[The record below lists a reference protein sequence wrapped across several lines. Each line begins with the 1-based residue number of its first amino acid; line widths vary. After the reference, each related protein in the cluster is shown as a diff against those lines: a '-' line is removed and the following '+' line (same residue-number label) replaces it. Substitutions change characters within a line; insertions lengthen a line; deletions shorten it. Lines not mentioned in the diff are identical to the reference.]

1 MSLGEKWRAYS
12 FVQFAVVDR
21 EEDVYRV
28 TEQLYDLENNRNE
41 LRAETSSPFY
51 RATVP
56 FAPHLFGS
64 GKTTFC
70 LSYLEL
76 VQRFRETSLSSFA
89 SDASRK
95 EFLDK
100 LREAFLLYVDFTE
113 LKPIDPKEKSL
124 EWAVHYLLF
133 KSACLKSG
141 QGEPDLDEC
150 FKVFKLRTD
159 VLIKKIREVLNMR
172 PDQCLLVAFDE
183 VGTLDESYGDF
194 DFERTQ
200 DGKVFPYN
208 DFFGIIRGLCK
219 EDNVF
224 FIVVGKS
231 KGLSIKN
238 YTSSV
243 SKVLLHF
250 ISLSPLNSSSI
261 VEFLEKSHL
270 EEQTQ
275 SRVCDILCSPSFS
288 VNELAEALLECTGGV
303 PGLLT
308 RAVNMLLNYV
318 QTRGQPFRLKKD
330 CLSCMNED
338 GFRTVCSEPFVTR
351 ISTLDEDRRSVL
363 DMLLMMAL
371 YRIPF
376 KADDELNSGS
386 YLFDAVT
393 EMGFYRYPIDD
404 NTFQVLFPKVFI
416 INLNNASSFSL
427 LEKIL
432 LGSLN
437 MEPVDCFFSSKC
449 RVFEGIV
456 ATRLVLILSSKVRN
470 EFRELLGRL
479 SAIWKD
485 MKLPIHGPSP
495 VDYMMSVSRGE
506 ARSESNKKRKTYG
519 NNEWERIFHAAL
531 CFDRVSIPVEANS
544 YSPDIMFKLQSPV
557 KLKFL
562 MVGVAFKGLRKSE
575 GIGWSDIIEEAKKFL
590 YPVFNEFLSQALE
603 CYHCMLIIVSTK
615 LALNVASELGNQS
628 RCYTSGMRIGG
639 NSFTIPPNCELVILC
654 ERDVEM
660 LIDREVLNGLERAF
674 STSDNPSFGDLG
686 FNLLR
691 RARGSFLSLQES
703 WNSYN
708 SSVRS
713 IIGSARCEWN
723 MFENI
728 L

>member
-1 MSLGEKWRAYS
+1 MSLVEKWAVGS

-28 TEQLYDLENNRNE
+28 TEQLYHLESNRHE

-89 SDASRK
+89 SDGSRK

-100 LREAFLLYVDFTE
+100 LREAVLLYVDLRLLE
-113 LKPIDPKEKSL
+113 PINPIEEKRNLK
-124 EWAVHYLLF
+124 WAVLYLLF
-133 KSACLKSG
+133 KSTCLKSG
-141 QGEPDLDEC
+141 QGQPDPDEC

-159 VLIKKIREVLNMR
+159 VLIKKIREVLSMR
-172 PDQCLLVAFDE
+172 TDQFLLVAFDE
-183 VGTLDESYGDF
+183 VGVLDESDEEF
-194 DFERTQ
+194 HFKRTP
-200 DGKVFPYN
+200 DGRVRPYN
-208 DFFGIIRGLCK
+208 DFFRILWELCL

-231 KGLSIKN
+231 EGLSIKN
-238 YTSSV
+238 YVASV

-261 VEFLEKSHL
+261 VEFLEKSYL
-270 EEQTQ
+270 KVQTQ
-275 SRVCDILCSPSFS
+275 SRVCDILCNRSFS
-288 VNELAEALLECTGGV
+288 VNELAEALLEYTGGV

-318 QTRGQPFRLKKD
+318 QTRGQSFKSKED
-330 CLSCMNED
+330 CLSCMKED
-338 GFRTVCSEPFVTR
+338 GFRTVCSQPFVTR
-351 ISTLDEDRRSVL
+351 ISTLDESRRSVL

-376 KADDELNSGS
+376 KADDELNSES
-386 YLFDAVT
+386 YLFDVVT

-416 INLNNASSFSL
+416 RNLNNALSFSL

-479 SAIWKD
+479 SAIWKE
-485 MKLPIHGPSP
+485 MKLPINGPSP
-495 VDYMMSVSRGE
+495 LHYMMSVSRGE

-519 NNEWERIFHAAL
+519 CNEWNEIIHKAL
-531 CFDRVSIPVEANS
+531 CFDRVYIPKEVNS
-544 YSPDIMFKLQSPV
+544 YSPDIMFKLQSPDDSNV
-557 KLKFL
+557 L
-562 MVGVAFKGLRKSE
+562 MVGVACKGRWKSE

-603 CYHCMLIIVSTK
+603 CYHCMLIIFGTK
-615 LALNVASELGNQS
+615 LALNVTSELGNQS
-628 RCYTSGMRIGG
+628 RCYTSRMRIGG
-639 NSFTIPPNCELVILC
+639 NSFEIPPNCELVILC

-660 LIDREVLNGLERAF
+660 LIDREILNGLERAF
-674 STSDNPSFGDLG
+674 STSDNPPFGDLG

-691 RARGSFLSLQES
+691 RARDSFMS
-703 WNSYN
+703 WQ
-708 SSVRS
+708 
-713 IIGSARCEWN
+713 
-723 MFENI
+723 
-728 L
+728 

>member
-1 MSLGEKWRAYS
+1 MTSSGEKWVTDNT
-12 FVQFAVVDR
+12 FKPIVVDR
-21 EEDVYRV
+21 ENDVLFVTRNLFQLHDNRRELKVETTGLNYR
-28 TEQLYDLENNRNE
+28 L
-41 LRAETSSPFY
+41 A
-51 RATVP
+51 VP

-70 LSYLEL
+70 RSYLEL

-89 SDASRK
+89 SDPSRK

-100 LREAFLLYVDFTE
+100 LREAVLLYVDLTE
-113 LKPIDPKEKSL
+113 LKPINPIEERRNL

-133 KSACLKSG
+133 KSACLQSG
-141 QGEPDLDEC
+141 FEEEPSPVEC
-150 FKVFKLRTD
+150 YNVLQLRTT
-159 VLIKKIREVLNMR
+159 VLVKRIREVLNMR
-172 PDQCLLVAFDE
+172 TDQFLLVAFDE
-183 VGTLDESYGDF
+183 VGVLDESYDEF
-194 DFERTQ
+194 HLKRTP
-200 DGKVFPYN
+200 DGRVRPYN
-208 DFFGIIRGLCK
+208 DFFGIVRGLCK
-219 EDNVF
+219 QDNVF

-238 YTSSV
+238 YTASV

-250 ISLSPLNSSSI
+250 ISLSPLNWSSI

-270 EEQTQ
+270 KVQTQ
-275 SRVCDILCSPSFS
+275 FRVCDILCSRSFS
-288 VNELAEALLECTGGV
+288 VNELAEALLESTGGV

-318 QTRGQPFRLKKD
+318 QTRGQSFGSKD
-330 CLSCMNED
+330 ECLSCMKED
-338 GFRTVCSEPFVTR
+338 SFRTVCSEPFVTR
-351 ISTLDEDRRSVL
+351 ILTLDEDRRSVL

-376 KADDELNSGS
+376 KADDELNSES

-416 INLNNASSFSL
+416 RNLNNASSFSL

-456 ATRLVLILSSKVRN
+456 AIRLVLMLSSTIRN

-479 SAIWKD
+479 SAIWKE
-485 MKLPIHGPSP
+485 MELPIHGPSP
-495 VDYMMSVSRGE
+495 LHYMMSVSRGKKR
-506 ARSESNKKRKTYG
+506 RSKSNKEEKTFG
-519 NNEWERIFHAAL
+519 CNEWNRIIHKAF
-531 CFDRVSIPVEANS
+531 CFDRVYIPKEANS
-544 YSPDIMFKLQSPV
+544 YSPDIMFKLHSPDDSNV
-557 KLKFL
+557 L
-562 MVGVAFKGLRKSE
+562 MVGVACKGRWKSE
-575 GIGWSDIIEEAKKFL
+575 GIGWSDIIEEAEKFL
-590 YPVFNEFLSQALE
+590 DPVSRQVLSKPLKI
-603 CYHCMLIIVSTK
+603 CHCMLIIVSTK
-615 LALNVASELGNQS
+615 LALNVTSELGNQS

-639 NSFTIPPNCELVILC
+639 NSFEIPPKCELVVLC

-660 LIDREVLNGLERAF
+660 LIDSEILNGLERAF
-674 STSDNPSFGDLG
+674 STSDNPPFGDLG

-691 RARGSFLSLQES
+691 RARDSFMS
-703 WNSYN
+703 WQ
-708 SSVRS
+708 
-713 IIGSARCEWN
+713 
-723 MFENI
+723 
-728 L
+728 

>member
-1 MSLGEKWRAYS
+1 MSLGEKWGVLRDT
-12 FVQFAVVDR
+12 FEPIVVDR
-21 EEDVYRV
+21 EDDVYHVTDTLCELYRNRRQLRV
-28 TEQLYDLENNRNE
+28 
-41 LRAETSSPFY
+41 ETTGLNY
-51 RATVP
+51 RLSVP

-70 LSYLEL
+70 RSYLEL

-89 SDASRK
+89 LEGSRK

-100 LREAFLLYVDFTE
+100 LREAVLLYVDLTE
-113 LKPIDPKEKSL
+113 LKPTEPKEKSL
-124 EWAVHYLLF
+124 EWAVYYLLYR
-133 KSACLKSG
+133 SACKQKGLSLMSP
-141 QGEPDLDEC
+141 QDAY
-150 FKVFKLRTD
+150 
-159 VLIKKIREVLNMR
+159 KKIPLLPEFLLPELRKILGISS
-172 PDQCLLVAFDE
+172 DQFLLVAFDE
-183 VGTLDESYGDF
+183 VGVLDTRGQYF
-194 DFERTQ
+194 DLEVN
-200 DGKVFPYN
+200 DGRVRPYN
-208 DFFGIIRGLCK
+208 DFFGIVRGLCK

-238 YTSSV
+238 YVASV

-250 ISLSPLNSSSI
+250 ISLSPLSWSSI

-270 EEQTQ
+270 KVQTQ

-288 VNELAEALLECTGGV
+288 VNELAEALLEYTGGV

-318 QTRGQPFRLKKD
+318 QTRGQPFMLKD
-330 CLSCMNED
+330 ECLSCMKED
-338 GFRTVCSEPFVTR
+338 GFRTVCSDPFVTR
-351 ISTLDEDRRSVL
+351 ISTLDEDTRNLL

-376 KADDELNSGS
+376 NVNDRLNSGS

-393 EMGFYRYPIDD
+393 EMGLYRHPIDI

-416 INLNNASSFSL
+416 GIFEELTSLSL
-427 LEKIL
+427 LERIL

-437 MEPVDCFFSSKC
+437 IEPVDCFFASKC

-456 ATRLVLILSSKVRN
+456 AMRLVWILSSKVRN

-485 MKLPIHGPSP
+485 MKLPINGPSP
-495 VDYMMSVSRGE
+495 LHYMMSVSRGE
-506 ARSESNKKRKTYG
+506 ARSESNKERKTYAS
-519 NNEWERIFHAAL
+519 NEWNEIIHGAL
-531 CFDRVSIPVEANS
+531 GFDKVYIPKEANS

-562 MVGVAFKGLRKSE
+562 MVGVACKGRWKSE

-590 YPVFNEFLSQALE
+590 KPVYDQVLSQALE
-603 CYHCMLIIVSTK
+603 FYHCMLIIVSTR
-615 LALNVASELGNQS
+615 LALNVTSELGNQS

-639 NSFTIPPNCELVILC
+639 NSFEIPPNCELVILC
-654 ERDVEM
+654 ESDVEM
-660 LIDREVLNGLERAF
+660 LIDREILNGLERAF
-674 STSDNPSFGDLG
+674 STSDRPVLKNFGLGLVQRVRHSFM
-686 FNLLR
+686 
-691 RARGSFLSLQES
+691 S
-703 WNSYN
+703 WQ
-708 SSVRS
+708 
-713 IIGSARCEWN
+713 
-723 MFENI
+723 
-728 L
+728 

>member
-1 MSLGEKWRAYS
+1 MSLGEKWGVGS
-12 FVQFAVVDR
+12 LVQFAVVDR

-28 TEQLYDLENNRNE
+28 TEQLYDLESNRHE

-76 VQRFRETSLSSFA
+76 VQRFRETSLSYFA
-89 SDASRK
+89 LDGSRK

-100 LREAFLLYVDFTE
+100 LREAVLLYVDLTE
-113 LKPIDPKEKSL
+113 LKPTDPKEKSL
-124 EWAVHYLLF
+124 EWAVYYLIVQAAYV
-133 KSACLKSG
+133 SI
-141 QGEPDLDEC
+141 GEEPKDEEDVYKEC
-150 FKVFKLRTD
+150 RTRAHK
-159 VLIKKIREVLNMR
+159 LIKKIREVLNMR
-172 PDQCLLVAFDE
+172 TDQFLLVAFDE
-183 VGTLDESYGDF
+183 VGVLDTRGQYF
-194 DFERTQ
+194 DLEVNDEGR
-200 DGKVFPYN
+200 VRPYN
-208 DFFGIIRGLCK
+208 DFFGIVRGLCK
-219 EDNVF
+219 QDNVF

-238 YTSSV
+238 DTASV

-250 ISLSPLNSSSI
+250 ISLSPLNWSSI

-270 EEQTQ
+270 KVQTQ
-275 SRVCDILCSPSFS
+275 SRVCDILCNRSFS
-288 VNELAEALLECTGGV
+288 VNELAEALLEYTGGV

-318 QTRGQPFRLKKD
+318 QTRGQSFRLKKE
-330 CLSCMNED
+330 CLSCMKED
-338 GFRTVCSEPFVTR
+338 GFRTVCSQPFVTR
-351 ISTLDEDRRSVL
+351 ISALDEDRRSVL

-371 YRIPF
+371 YHIPF
-376 KADDELNSGS
+376 KADDELNSES
-386 YLFDAVT
+386 YLFDVVT

-456 ATRLVLILSSKVRN
+456 AIRLVLMLSSTIRN

-479 SAIWKD
+479 SAIWKE
-485 MKLPIHGPSP
+485 MELPIHGPSP
-495 VDYMMSVSRGE
+495 LDYMMSVSRGE

-531 CFDRVSIPVEANS
+531 CFDRVSIRVEANS

-562 MVGVAFKGLRKSE
+562 MVGVAFKGRCKSE

-615 LALNVASELGNQS
+615 LALNVTSELGNQS
-628 RCYTSGMRIGG
+628 RCYTSGMLIGG
-639 NSFTIPPNCELVILC
+639 NSFEIPPKCELVILC

-660 LIDREVLNGLERAF
+660 LIDREILNGLERAF
-674 STSDNPSFGDLG
+674 STSDNPPFGDLG

-691 RARGSFLSLQES
+691 RSRDSFMSLQ
-703 WNSYN
+703 
-708 SSVRS
+708 
-713 IIGSARCEWN
+713 
-723 MFENI
+723 
-728 L
+728 

>member
-1 MSLGEKWRAYS
+1 MTSSGEKWVTDDT
-12 FVQFAVVDR
+12 FKPIVVDR
-21 EEDVYRV
+21 ENDVLFV
-28 TEQLYDLENNRNE
+28 TRNLFQLHKKRRQ
-41 LRAETSSPFY
+41 LRAETTDLNY
-51 RATVP
+51 RLSVP

-70 LSYLEL
+70 RSYLEL

-89 SDASRK
+89 SDPSRK

-100 LREAFLLYVDFTE
+100 LREAVLLYVDMTDLE
-113 LKPIDPKEKSL
+113 PTNPIEEKRNLKWALYYLMVEATYLSVGEEPK
-124 EWAVHYLLF
+124 
-133 KSACLKSG
+133 
-141 QGEPDLDEC
+141 DEEDVYKEC
-150 FKVFKLRTD
+150 RTHSYKL
-159 VLIKKIREVLNMR
+159 VKKIRTILNMR
-172 PDQCLLVAFDE
+172 SDQFLLVAFDE
-183 VGTLDESYGDF
+183 VGVLDTRGQYF
-194 DFERTQ
+194 DLEVNDEGR
-200 DGKVFPYN
+200 VRPYN
-208 DFFGIIRGLCK
+208 DFFGIVRGLCK
-219 EDNVF
+219 QDNVF

-238 YTSSV
+238 YTASV

-250 ISLSPLNSSSI
+250 ISLSPLNWSSI

-275 SRVCDILCSPSFS
+275 FRVCDILCSPSFS

-318 QTRGQPFRLKKD
+318 QTRGQPFTLKD
-330 CLSCMNED
+330 ECLSCMKED

-351 ISTLDEDRRSVL
+351 ILTLDEDRRSVL

-376 KADDELNSGS
+376 KADDELNSES

-416 INLNNASSFSL
+416 INLKNASSFSL

-456 ATRLVLILSSKVRN
+456 AIRLVLMLSSTIRN

-485 MKLPIHGPSP
+485 MKLPINAPSP
-495 VDYMMSVSRGE
+495 LHYMMSVSRGE

-519 NNEWERIFHAAL
+519 SNEWNEIIHEAL
-531 CFDRVSIPVEANS
+531 CFGRVYIPVEANS
-544 YSPDIMFKLQSPV
+544 YSPDIMFKLHSPV
-557 KLKFL
+557 ESEVL
-562 MVGVAFKGLRKSE
+562 MVGVACKGRWKSE

-590 YPVFNEFLSQALE
+590 DPVSNQFLSQALE
-603 CYHCMLIIVSTK
+603 FCHCMLIIVSTK
-615 LALNVASELGNQS
+615 LALNVTSRLGNQS
-628 RCYTSGMRIGG
+628 RCYTSGMLIGG
-639 NSFTIPPNCELVILC
+639 NSFKIPPKCELVVLC

-674 STSDNPSFGDLG
+674 STSDNPPFGDLG

-691 RARGSFLSLQES
+691 RARDSFMSLQ
-703 WNSYN
+703 
-708 SSVRS
+708 
-713 IIGSARCEWN
+713 
-723 MFENI
+723 
-728 L
+728 

>member
-1 MSLGEKWRAYS
+1 MTSSGEKWVTDDT
-12 FVQFAVVDR
+12 FKPIVVDR
-21 EEDVYRV
+21 ESDVLFV
-28 TEQLYDLENNRNE
+28 TRNLFQLHKKRRQ
-41 LRAETSSPFY
+41 LRAETTDLNY
-51 RATVP
+51 RLSVP

-70 LSYLEL
+70 RSYLEL

-89 SDASRK
+89 LDGSRK

-100 LREAFLLYVDFTE
+100 LREAVLLYVDLTE
-113 LKPIDPKEKSL
+113 LEPTDPKEKSL
-124 EWAVHYLLF
+124 KWAVYYLII
-133 KSACLKSG
+133 KTACLQVGIPMMRKT
-141 QGEPDLDEC
+141 QAYETVEMEALNL
-150 FKVFKLRTD
+150 VTLLRD
-159 VLIKKIREVLNMR
+159 ILNMR
-172 PDQCLLVAFDE
+172 TDQFLLVAFDE
-183 VGTLDESYGDF
+183 VGVLDTRGQYF
-194 DFERTQ
+194 DLEVN
-200 DGKVFPYN
+200 DGRVRPYN
-208 DFFGIIRGLCK
+208 DFFGILWELCL

-238 YTSSV
+238 YVASV

-250 ISLSPLNSSSI
+250 ISLSPLNWSSI

-275 SRVCDILCSPSFS
+275 FRVCDILCSPSFS

-318 QTRGQPFRLKKD
+318 QTRGQSFGSKD
-330 CLSCMNED
+330 ECLSCMKED

-351 ISTLDEDRRSVL
+351 ILTLDEDRRSVL

-376 KADDELNSGS
+376 KADDELNSES
-386 YLFDAVT
+386 YLFDVVT

-456 ATRLVLILSSKVRN
+456 AIRLVLMLSSTIRN

-479 SAIWKD
+479 SATWKK
-485 MKLPIHGPSP
+485 MKLPINGPSP
-495 VDYMMSVSRGE
+495 LHYMMSVSRGKKR
-506 ARSESNKKRKTYG
+506 RSKSNKEEKTFG
-519 NNEWERIFHAAL
+519 CNEWNRIIHKAL
-531 CFDRVSIPVEANS
+531 CFDRVYIPKEANS
-544 YSPDIMFKLQSPV
+544 YSPDIMFKLHSPDDSNV
-557 KLKFL
+557 L
-562 MVGVAFKGLRKSE
+562 MVGVACKGRWKSE

-603 CYHCMLIIVSTK
+603 CYHCMLIIFGTK
-615 LALNVASELGNQS
+615 LALNVTSELGNQS
-628 RCYTSGMRIGG
+628 RCYTSRMRIGG
-639 NSFTIPPNCELVILC
+639 SSFEIPPNCELVILC

-660 LIDREVLNGLERAF
+660 LIDREILNGLERAF
-674 STSDNPSFGDLG
+674 STSDNPPFGDVG

-691 RARGSFLSLQES
+691 RARDSFMSLQ
-703 WNSYN
+703 
-708 SSVRS
+708 
-713 IIGSARCEWN
+713 
-723 MFENI
+723 
-728 L
+728 

>member
-1 MSLGEKWRAYS
+1 MTSSGEKWVTDDT
-12 FVQFAVVDR
+12 FKPIVVDR
-21 EEDVYRV
+21 ENDVLFV
-28 TEQLYDLENNRNE
+28 TRNLFQLHKNRRQ
-41 LRAETSSPFY
+41 LRAETTDLNY
-51 RATVP
+51 RLTVP

-100 LREAFLLYVDFTE
+100 LHEAVLLYVDLTE
-113 LKPIDPKEKSL
+113 LKPINPIEEKRNL

-141 QGEPDLDEC
+141 QGQPDPDEC
-150 FKVFKLRTD
+150 YNVLKLRTT
-159 VLIKKIREVLNMR
+159 VLVKRIREVLNMR
-172 PDQCLLVAFDE
+172 INQFLLVAFDE
-183 VGTLDESYGDF
+183 VGVLDSRGNFFDLEVNDEGRVRSY
-194 DFERTQ
+194 
-200 DGKVFPYN
+200 Y
-208 DFFGIIRGLCK
+208 DFFGTVRRLCK
-219 EDNVF
+219 QDNVF

-238 YTSSV
+238 YTASV

-270 EEQTQ
+270 KVQTQ

-318 QTRGQPFRLKKD
+318 QTRGQSFGSKD
-330 CLSCMNED
+330 ECLSCMKED

-376 KADDELNSGS
+376 KADDELNSES

-416 INLNNASSFSL
+416 RNLKNASSFSL

-437 MEPVDCFFSSKC
+437 MEPVDCFFSSNC

-456 ATRLVLILSSKVRN
+456 AIRLVLMLSSTVRN

-479 SAIWKD
+479 SATWKE

-495 VDYMMSVSRGE
+495 LHYMMSVSRVKKR
-506 ARSESNKKRKTYG
+506 RSKSNKEEKTFG
-519 NNEWERIFHAAL
+519 CNEWNEIIHKAL
-531 CFDRVSIPVEANS
+531 CFDRVYIPKEANS
-544 YSPDIMFKLQSPV
+544 YSPDIMFKLQSPDDSNV
-557 KLKFL
+557 L
-562 MVGVAFKGLRKSE
+562 MVGVACKGRWKSE

-590 YPVFNEFLSQALE
+590 DPVSNQVLSQALE
-603 CYHCMLIIVSTK
+603 FYHCMLIIVSTK

-628 RCYTSGMRIGG
+628 RCYTSGMLIGG
-639 NSFTIPPNCELVILC
+639 NSFPIPPNCELVVLC

-660 LIDREVLNGLERAF
+660 LIDREILNGLERAF
-674 STSDNPSFGDLG
+674 STSDIPPFGDSG

-691 RARGSFLSLQES
+691 RARDSFMSLQ
-703 WNSYN
+703 
-708 SSVRS
+708 
-713 IIGSARCEWN
+713 
-723 MFENI
+723 
-728 L
+728 

>member
-1 MSLGEKWRAYS
+1 MSLGEKWGVLRDT
-12 FVQFAVVDR
+12 FEPIVVDR
-21 EEDVYRV
+21 EDDVYHVTDTLCELYRNRRQLRV
-28 TEQLYDLENNRNE
+28 
-41 LRAETSSPFY
+41 ETTGLNY
-51 RATVP
+51 RLSVP

-70 LSYLEL
+70 RSYLEL
-76 VQRFRETSLSSFA
+76 VQRFHETSLSSFA

-100 LREAFLLYVDFTE
+100 LREAVLLYVDMRHLEPT
-113 LKPIDPKEKSL
+113 DPKEKSL
-124 EWAVHYLLF
+124 KWAVYYLII
-133 KSACLKSG
+133 KTACLQVGIPMMRKT
-141 QGEPDLDEC
+141 QAYETVEMEALNL
-150 FKVFKLRTD
+150 VTLLRD
-159 VLIKKIREVLNMR
+159 ILNMR
-172 PDQCLLVAFDE
+172 TDQFLLVAFDE
-183 VGTLDESYGDF
+183 VGVLDTRGQYF
-194 DFERTQ
+194 DLEVN
-200 DGKVFPYN
+200 DGRIRPYN
-208 DFFGIIRGLCK
+208 DFFGILWELCL

-238 YTSSV
+238 YVASV

-270 EEQTQ
+270 KVQTQ
-275 SRVCDILCSPSFS
+275 SRVCDILCNPSFS
-288 VNELAEALLECTGGV
+288 VNELAEALLEYTGGV

-318 QTRGQPFRLKKD
+318 QTRGQSFGSKD
-330 CLSCMNED
+330 ECLSCMKED
-338 GFRTVCSEPFVTR
+338 GFRTVCSDPFVTR
-351 ISTLDEDRRSVL
+351 ISTLDEDTRSLL

-376 KADDELNSGS
+376 NVNDRLNSGS

-393 EMGFYRYPIDD
+393 EMGLYRHPIDM

-416 INLNNASSFSL
+416 GIFEELTSLSL
-427 LEKIL
+427 LERIL

-437 MEPVDCFFSSKC
+437 IEPVDCFFASKC

-456 ATRLVLILSSKVRN
+456 ALRLVWILSSKVRN

-485 MKLPIHGPSP
+485 MKLPINGPSP
-495 VDYMMSVSRGE
+495 LHYMMSVSHGE
-506 ARSESNKKRKTYG
+506 ARSESNKERKTYAS
-519 NNEWERIFHAAL
+519 NEWNEIIHGAL
-531 CFDRVSIPVEANS
+531 CFDKVYIPKEANS

-562 MVGVAFKGLRKSE
+562 MVGVACKGRWKSE

-590 YPVFNEFLSQALE
+590 KPVYDQVLSQALE
-603 CYHCMLIIVSTK
+603 FYHCMLIIVSTK
-615 LALNVASELGNQS
+615 LALNVANELGNQS
-628 RCYTSGMRIGG
+628 RCYTSGMLIGG

-654 ERDVEM
+654 ESDVEM
-660 LIDREVLNGLERAF
+660 LIDREILNGLERAF
-674 STSDNPSFGDLG
+674 STSDRPVLKNFGLG
-686 FNLLR
+686 LVQR
-691 RARGSFLSLQES
+691 VRHSFLSWQ
-703 WNSYN
+703 
-708 SSVRS
+708 
-713 IIGSARCEWN
+713 
-723 MFENI
+723 
-728 L
+728 

>member
-1 MSLGEKWRAYS
+1 MSLGEKWAVGS
-12 FVQFAVVDR
+12 FVQFAVIDR

-28 TEQLYDLENNRNE
+28 TEQLYHLESNRHE

-89 SDASRK
+89 SDGSRK

-100 LREAFLLYVDFTE
+100 LREAVLLYVDLRLLEPT
-113 LKPIDPKEKSL
+113 DPKEKSL
-124 EWAVHYLLF
+124 KWAVYYLII
-133 KSACLKSG
+133 KTACLQVGIPMMRKT
-141 QGEPDLDEC
+141 QAYETVEMEALNL
-150 FKVFKLRTD
+150 VTLLRD
-159 VLIKKIREVLNMR
+159 ILNMR
-172 PDQCLLVAFDE
+172 TDQFLLVAFDE
-183 VGTLDESYGDF
+183 VGVLDESDDEF
-194 DFERTQ
+194 HFKRTP
-200 DGKVFPYN
+200 DGRVRPYN
-208 DFFGIIRGLCK
+208 DFFRILWELCL

-231 KGLSIKN
+231 EGLSIKN
-238 YTSSV
+238 YVASV

-270 EEQTQ
+270 KVQTQ
-275 SRVCDILCSPSFS
+275 IRVCDILCNRSFS
-288 VNELAEALLECTGGV
+288 VNELAEALLEYTGGV

-318 QTRGQPFRLKKD
+318 QTRGQSFRSKED
-330 CLSCMNED
+330 CLSCMKED
-338 GFRTVCSEPFVTR
+338 GFRTVCSQPFVTR
-351 ISTLDEDRRSVL
+351 ISTLDESRRSVL

-376 KADDELNSGS
+376 KADDELNSES

-456 ATRLVLILSSKVRN
+456 ATRLVLMLSSTIRN

-479 SAIWKD
+479 SAIWKE

-495 VDYMMSVSRGE
+495 LHYMMSVSRGE

-519 NNEWERIFHAAL
+519 CNEWNEIIHKAL
-531 CFDRVSIPVEANS
+531 CFDRVYIPKEVNS
-544 YSPDIMFKLQSPV
+544 YSPDIMFKLQSPDDSNV
-557 KLKFL
+557 L
-562 MVGVAFKGLRKSE
+562 MVGVACKGRWKSE

-603 CYHCMLIIVSTK
+603 CYHCMLIIFGTK
-615 LALNVASELGNQS
+615 LALNVTSELGNQS
-628 RCYTSGMRIGG
+628 RCYTSRMRIGG
-639 NSFTIPPNCELVILC
+639 NSFEIPPNCELVILC

-660 LIDREVLNGLERAF
+660 LIDREILNGLERAF
-674 STSDNPSFGDLG
+674 STSDNPPFGDLG

-691 RARGSFLSLQES
+691 RARDSFMS
-703 WNSYN
+703 WQ
-708 SSVRS
+708 
-713 IIGSARCEWN
+713 
-723 MFENI
+723 
-728 L
+728 

>member
-1 MSLGEKWRAYS
+1 MSLGEKWGVGS

-28 TEQLYDLENNRNE
+28 TEQLYHLESNRYE

-89 SDASRK
+89 LDGSRK

-100 LREAFLLYVDFTE
+100 LREAVLLYVDLTE
-113 LKPIDPKEKSL
+113 LKPTDPKEKSL
-124 EWAVHYLLF
+124 EWAVYYLIVQAAYV
-133 KSACLKSG
+133 SI
-141 QGEPDLDEC
+141 GEEPKDEEDVYKEC
-150 FKVFKLRTD
+150 RTRAHK
-159 VLIKKIREVLNMR
+159 LIKKIREVLNMR
-172 PDQCLLVAFDE
+172 TDQFLLVAFDE
-183 VGTLDESYGDF
+183 VGVLDTRGQYF
-194 DFERTQ
+194 DLEVNDEGR
-200 DGKVFPYN
+200 VRPYN
-208 DFFGIIRGLCK
+208 DFFGIVRGLCK
-219 EDNVF
+219 QDNVF

-238 YTSSV
+238 DTASV

-250 ISLSPLNSSSI
+250 ISLSPLNWSSI

-270 EEQTQ
+270 KVQTQ
-275 SRVCDILCSPSFS
+275 FRVCDILCNRSFS
-288 VNELAEALLECTGGV
+288 VNELAEALLEYTGGV

-318 QTRGQPFRLKKD
+318 KTRGQPFRSKED
-330 CLSCMNED
+330 CLSCMKED
-338 GFRTVCSEPFVTR
+338 GFRTVCSQPFVTR
-351 ISTLDEDRRSVL
+351 ISTLDESRRSVL

-386 YLFDAVT
+386 YLFDVVT

-404 NTFQVLFPKVFI
+404 NTFQVLFPKMFI
-416 INLNNASSFSL
+416 RNLKNASSFSL

-456 ATRLVLILSSKVRN
+456 AIRLVLMLSSTIRN

-479 SAIWKD
+479 SATWKK

-495 VDYMMSVSRGE
+495 LHYMMSVSRGKT
-506 ARSESNKKRKTYG
+506 RSESNKEEKTFG
-519 NNEWERIFHAAL
+519 CNEWNEIIHEAL
-531 CFDRVSIPVEANS
+531 CFDKVYIPVEANS
-544 YSPDIMFKLQSPV
+544 YSPDIMFKLQSPDDSNV
-557 KLKFL
+557 L
-562 MVGVAFKGLRKSE
+562 MVGVACKGRWKSE
-575 GIGWSDIIEEAKKFL
+575 GIDWSDIIEEVKKFL
-590 YPVFNEFLSQALE
+590 DPVFNEFLSQALE
-603 CYHCMLIIVSTK
+603 CYHCMLIIVGTK
-615 LALNVASELGNQS
+615 LALNVTSRLGNQS

-639 NSFTIPPNCELVILC
+639 NSFEIPPNCELVILC

-660 LIDREVLNGLERAF
+660 LIDREILNGLERAF
-674 STSDNPSFGDLG
+674 STSDNPPFGDLG

-691 RARGSFLSLQES
+691 RARDSFMS
-703 WNSYN
+703 WQ
-708 SSVRS
+708 
-713 IIGSARCEWN
+713 
-723 MFENI
+723 
-728 L
+728 

>member
-1 MSLGEKWRAYS
+1 MSLGEKWAVGS

-28 TEQLYDLENNRNE
+28 TEQLYHLESNRHE

-76 VQRFRETSLSSFA
+76 VQRFRETSLSSLA
-89 SDASRK
+89 SEPSRK

-100 LREAFLLYVDFTE
+100 LREAVLLYVDLTE

-133 KSACLKSG
+133 KSACLQSG
-141 QGEPDLDEC
+141 FEEEPSPVEC
-150 FKVFKLRTD
+150 YNLLQLRTT
-159 VLIKKIREVLNMR
+159 VLVKRIREVLNMR
-172 PDQCLLVAFDE
+172 ADQFLLVAFDE
-183 VGTLDESYGDF
+183 VGVLETRGKFFDLEVNDEGSV
-194 DFERTQ
+194 R
-200 DGKVFPYN
+200 PYN
-208 DFFGIIRGLCK
+208 DFFGIVRGLCK
-219 EDNVF
+219 QDNVF

-238 YTSSV
+238 YTASV

-270 EEQTQ
+270 KVQTQ
-275 SRVCDILCSPSFS
+275 SRVCDILCSRSFS
-288 VNELAEALLECTGGV
+288 VNELAEALLEYTGGV

-318 QTRGQPFRLKKD
+318 QTRGQSFRSKED
-330 CLSCMNED
+330 CLSCMKED
-338 GFRTVCSEPFVTR
+338 GFRTVCSQPFVTR

-376 KADDELNSGS
+376 KADDELNSES
-386 YLFDAVT
+386 YLFDVVT

-416 INLNNASSFSL
+416 INLNNASSFPL

-456 ATRLVLILSSKVRN
+456 AIRLVLMLSSTIRN
-470 EFRELLGRL
+470 EFRELLRRL

-495 VDYMMSVSRGE
+495 LDYMMSVSRGE

-519 NNEWERIFHAAL
+519 CNEWNEIIHEAL
-531 CFDRVSIPVEANS
+531 CFDRVYIPKEVNS
-544 YSPDIMFKLQSPV
+544 YSPDIMLKLQSP
-557 KLKFL
+557 LKREVL
-562 MVGVAFKGLRKSE
+562 MVGVACKGRWKPE

-590 YPVFNEFLSQALE
+590 DPVSRQVLSKPLKI
-603 CYHCMLIIVSTK
+603 CHCMLIIVSTK
-615 LALNVASELGNQS
+615 LALNVTSELGNQS
-628 RCYTSGMRIGG
+628 RCYTSGMLIGG
-639 NSFTIPPNCELVILC
+639 NSFEIPPNCELVILC
-654 ERDVEM
+654 ESDVEM
-660 LIDREVLNGLERAF
+660 LIDREMLNGLERAF
-674 STSDNPSFGDLG
+674 STSDNPPFGDLG

-691 RARGSFLSLQES
+691 RARDSFMS
-703 WNSYN
+703 WQ
-708 SSVRS
+708 
-713 IIGSARCEWN
+713 
-723 MFENI
+723 
-728 L
+728 

>member
-1 MSLGEKWRAYS
+1 MSLVEKWAVGS

-28 TEQLYDLENNRNE
+28 TEQLYHLESNRHE

-89 SDASRK
+89 SDPSRK

-100 LREAFLLYVDFTE
+100 LREAVLLYVDLTDLE
-113 LKPIDPKEKSL
+113 PTNPIEEKRNLK
-124 EWAVHYLLF
+124 WAVYYLLYRF
-133 KSACLKSG
+133 ACKQKGLSVMSP
-141 QGEPDLDEC
+141 QDAY
-150 FKVFKLRTD
+150 
-159 VLIKKIREVLNMR
+159 KKIPLLPEFLLPELRKILGISS
-172 PDQCLLVAFDE
+172 DQFLLVAFDE
-183 VGTLDESYGDF
+183 VGVLDESDDEF
-194 DFERTQ
+194 HFKRTP
-200 DGKVFPYN
+200 DGRVRPYN
-208 DFFGIIRGLCK
+208 DFFRIVRGLCK

-238 YTSSV
+238 YTASV

-250 ISLSPLNSSSI
+250 ISLSPLNWSSI

-270 EEQTQ
+270 KVQTQ
-275 SRVCDILCSPSFS
+275 FRVCDILCSPSFS

-318 QTRGQPFRLKKD
+318 QTRGQSFGSKD
-330 CLSCMNED
+330 ECLSCMKED
-338 GFRTVCSEPFVTR
+338 GFRKVCSEPFVTR
-351 ISTLDEDRRSVL
+351 ILTLDEDRRSVL

-371 YRIPF
+371 YHIPF
-376 KADDELNSGS
+376 KADDELNSES
-386 YLFDAVT
+386 YLFDVVT
-393 EMGFYRYPIDD
+393 EMGFYRYPIDE

-416 INLNNASSFSL
+416 RNLNNASSFSL
-427 LEKIL
+427 LEKIV

-437 MEPVDCFFSSKC
+437 MEPVVCFFSSKC
-449 RVFEGIV
+449 RVFEGFV
-456 ATRLVLILSSKVRN
+456 AIRLVLILSSKVRN

-479 SAIWKD
+479 SAIWKK
-485 MKLPIHGPSP
+485 MKLPINGPSP
-495 VDYMMSVSRGE
+495 LHYMMSVSRGE

-519 NNEWERIFHAAL
+519 CNEWNEIIHEAL
-531 CFDRVSIPVEANS
+531 CFDRVYIPKEVNS
-544 YSPDIMFKLQSPV
+544 YSPDIMFKLQSP
-557 KLKFL
+557 LKREVL
-562 MVGVAFKGLRKSE
+562 MVGVACKGRWKPE

-590 YPVFNEFLSQALE
+590 DPVSNQVLSQALE
-603 CYHCMLIIVSTK
+603 CYHCMLIIFGTK
-615 LALNVASELGNQS
+615 LALNVTSELGNQS
-628 RCYTSGMRIGG
+628 RCYTSGMLIGG
-639 NSFTIPPNCELVILC
+639 NSFKIPPKCELVILC
-654 ERDVEM
+654 ERDVAM

-674 STSDNPSFGDLG
+674 STSDNPPFGDLG

-691 RARGSFLSLQES
+691 RARDSFMSLQ
-703 WNSYN
+703 
-708 SSVRS
+708 
-713 IIGSARCEWN
+713 
-723 MFENI
+723 
-728 L
+728 

>member
-1 MSLGEKWRAYS
+1 MTSSGEKWVTDDT
-12 FVQFAVVDR
+12 FKPIVVDR
-21 EEDVYRV
+21 ESDVLFV
-28 TEQLYDLENNRNE
+28 TRNLFQLHKKRRQ
-41 LRAETSSPFY
+41 LRAETTDLNY
-51 RATVP
+51 RLSVP

-70 LSYLEL
+70 RSYLEL

-89 SDASRK
+89 SDPSRK

-100 LREAFLLYVDFTE
+100 LREAVLLYVDMTE
-113 LKPIDPKEKSL
+113 LKPIDPIEERRNL
-124 EWAVHYLLF
+124 EWAVYYLLYRF
-133 KSACLKSG
+133 ACKQKGLSLMSP
-141 QGEPDLDEC
+141 QDAY
-150 FKVFKLRTD
+150 
-159 VLIKKIREVLNMR
+159 KKIPPLPEFLLPELRKILGISS
-172 PDQCLLVAFDE
+172 DQFLLVAFDE
-183 VGTLDESYGDF
+183 VGVLDTRGQYF
-194 DFERTQ
+194 DLEVNDEGR
-200 DGKVFPYN
+200 VFPYN
-208 DFFGIIRGLCK
+208 DFFGIVRGLCK
-219 EDNVF
+219 QDNVF

-238 YTSSV
+238 YTASV

-270 EEQTQ
+270 EEQVHY
-275 SRVCDILCSPSFS
+275 RVCDILCSSTFS
-288 VNELAEALLECTGGV
+288 VNELAEALLEYTGGV

-318 QTRGQPFRLKKD
+318 QTRGQPFGSKD
-330 CLSCMNED
+330 ECLSCMKED
-338 GFRTVCSEPFVTR
+338 GFRTVCSDPFVTR
-351 ISTLDEDRRSVL
+351 ISTLDEDTRSLL

-376 KADDELNSGS
+376 NVNDRLNSGS

-393 EMGFYRYPIDD
+393 EMGLYRHPIDI

-416 INLNNASSFSL
+416 GIFEELTSLSL
-427 LEKIL
+427 LERIL

-437 MEPVDCFFSSKC
+437 IEPVDCFFASKC

-456 ATRLVLILSSKVRN
+456 AMRLVWILSSKVRN

-479 SAIWKD
+479 SAIWKE
-485 MKLPIHGPSP
+485 MKLPINGPSP
-495 VDYMMSVSRGE
+495 LHYMMSVSRGE
-506 ARSESNKKRKTYG
+506 ARSESNKERKTYAS
-519 NNEWERIFHAAL
+519 NEWNEIIHGAL
-531 CFDRVSIPVEANS
+531 GFDKVYIPKEANS

-562 MVGVAFKGLRKSE
+562 MVGVACKGRWKSE

-590 YPVFNEFLSQALE
+590 KPVYDQVLSQALE
-603 CYHCMLIIVSTK
+603 FYHCMLIIVSTK

-654 ERDVEM
+654 ESDVEM
-660 LIDREVLNGLERAF
+660 LIDREILNGLERAF
-674 STSDNPSFGDLG
+674 STSDRPVLKNFGLG
-686 FNLLR
+686 LVQR
-691 RARGSFLSLQES
+691 VRHSFLSWQ
-703 WNSYN
+703 
-708 SSVRS
+708 
-713 IIGSARCEWN
+713 
-723 MFENI
+723 
-728 L
+728 

>member
-1 MSLGEKWRAYS
+1 MSLGEKWGVGS
-12 FVQFAVVDR
+12 LVQFAVVDR

-28 TEQLYDLENNRNE
+28 TEQLYHLESNRYE

-89 SDASRK
+89 SDPSRK

-100 LREAFLLYVDFTE
+100 LREAVLLYVDLTE
-113 LKPIDPKEKSL
+113 LKPTEPKEKSL
-124 EWAVHYLLF
+124 EWAVYYLII
-133 KSACLKSG
+133 KTACFQVGIPLMRKT
-141 QGEPDLDEC
+141 QAYETVEMEALNLVTLLRDILN
-150 FKVFKLRTD
+150 LRTD
-159 VLIKKIREVLNMR
+159 
-172 PDQCLLVAFDE
+172 QFLLVAFDE
-183 VGTLDESYGDF
+183 VGVLDESYDEF
-194 DFERTQ
+194 HLKRTP
-200 DGKVFPYN
+200 DGRVRPYN
-208 DFFGIIRGLCK
+208 DFFGIVRGLCK
-219 EDNVF
+219 QDNVF

-238 YTSSV
+238 YTASV

-250 ISLSPLNSSSI
+250 ISLSPLNWSSI
-261 VEFLEKSHL
+261 FEFLEKSHL
-270 EEQTQ
+270 KVQTQ
-275 SRVCDILCSPSFS
+275 FRVCDILCNRSFS
-288 VNELAEALLECTGGV
+288 VNELAEALLEYTGGV

-318 QTRGQPFRLKKD
+318 QTRGQSFRSKED
-330 CLSCMNED
+330 CLSCMKED
-338 GFRTVCSEPFVTR
+338 GFRTVCSQPFVTR
-351 ISTLDEDRRSVL
+351 ISTLDESRRSVL

-376 KADDELNSGS
+376 KADDELNSES

-456 ATRLVLILSSKVRN
+456 AIRLVLMLSSTIRN

-479 SAIWKD
+479 SAIWKE
-485 MKLPIHGPSP
+485 MELPINGPSP
-495 VDYMMSVSRGE
+495 LHYMMSVSRGKKR
-506 ARSESNKKRKTYG
+506 RSKSNKEEKTFG
-519 NNEWERIFHAAL
+519 CNEWNRIIHKAL
-531 CFDRVSIPVEANS
+531 CFDKVYIPKEANS
-544 YSPDIMFKLQSPV
+544 YSPDIMFKLHSPDDSNV
-557 KLKFL
+557 L
-562 MVGVAFKGLRKSE
+562 MVGVACKGRWKSE

-590 YPVFNEFLSQALE
+590 DPVSRQVLSKPLKI
-603 CYHCMLIIVSTK
+603 CHCMLIIVSTK
-615 LALNVASELGNQS
+615 LALNVTSELGNQS

-639 NSFTIPPNCELVILC
+639 NPFSIPPNCELVILC
-654 ERDVEM
+654 ESDVEM
-660 LIDREVLNGLERAF
+660 LIDREILNGLERAF
-674 STSDNPSFGDLG
+674 STSDNPPFGDLG

-691 RARGSFLSLQES
+691 RARDSFMS
-703 WNSYN
+703 WQ
-708 SSVRS
+708 
-713 IIGSARCEWN
+713 
-723 MFENI
+723 
-728 L
+728 

>member
-1 MSLGEKWRAYS
+1 MAMTSSGEKWVTDDT
-12 FVQFAVVDR
+12 FKPIVVDR
-21 EEDVYRV
+21 ENDVLFVTRNLFQLHDNRRELKVETTGLNYR
-28 TEQLYDLENNRNE
+28 L
-41 LRAETSSPFY
+41 A
-51 RATVP
+51 VP

-76 VQRFRETSLSSFA
+76 LQRFRETSLSSFA
-89 SDASRK
+89 LDGSRK

-100 LREAFLLYVDFTE
+100 LREAVLLYVDLTE
-113 LKPIDPKEKSL
+113 LKPINPIEERRNL
-124 EWAVHYLLF
+124 EWALYYLMVEAAYL
-133 KSACLKSG
+133 SV
-141 QGEPDLDEC
+141 GEEPKDEEDVYKEC
-150 FKVFKLRTD
+150 RTHSYKL
-159 VLIKKIREVLNMR
+159 VKKIRTILNMR
-172 PDQCLLVAFDE
+172 TDQFLLVAFDE
-183 VGTLDESYGDF
+183 VGVLDTRGQYF
-194 DFERTQ
+194 DLEVNDEGR
-200 DGKVFPYN
+200 VRPYH
-208 DFFGIIRGLCK
+208 DFFGIVRRLCK
-219 EDNVF
+219 QDNVF

-238 YTSSV
+238 YTASV

-270 EEQTQ
+270 KVQTQ
-275 SRVCDILCSPSFS
+275 SRVCDILCSPFFS
-288 VNELAEALLECTGGV
+288 VNELAEALLEYTGGV

-318 QTRGQPFRLKKD
+318 QTRGQSFGSKD
-330 CLSCMNED
+330 ECLSCMKED

-376 KADDELNSGS
+376 KADDELNSES
-386 YLFDAVT
+386 YLFDVVT

-416 INLNNASSFSL
+416 INLKNASSFSL

-456 ATRLVLILSSKVRN
+456 AIRLVLMLSSTIRN

-479 SAIWKD
+479 SAIWKE
-485 MKLPIHGPSP
+485 MKLPINGPSP
-495 VDYMMSVSRGE
+495 LHYMMSVSRGKKR
-506 ARSESNKKRKTYG
+506 RSKSNKEEKTFG
-519 NNEWERIFHAAL
+519 CNEWNRIIHKAL
-531 CFDRVSIPVEANS
+531 CFDKVYIPKEANS
-544 YSPDIMFKLQSPV
+544 YSPDIMFKLQSP
-557 KLKFL
+557 LKREVL
-562 MVGVAFKGLRKSE
+562 MVGVACKGRWKPE

-590 YPVFNEFLSQALE
+590 DPVSRQVLSKPLKI
-603 CYHCMLIIVSTK
+603 CHCMLIIVSTK
-615 LALNVASELGNQS
+615 LALNVTSELGNQS

-639 NSFTIPPNCELVILC
+639 NSFEIPPKCELVILC

-660 LIDREVLNGLERAF
+660 LIDREILNGLERAF
-674 STSDNPSFGDLG
+674 STSDNPPFGDLG

-691 RARGSFLSLQES
+691 RARDSFMSLQ
-703 WNSYN
+703 
-708 SSVRS
+708 
-713 IIGSARCEWN
+713 
-723 MFENI
+723 
-728 L
+728 